1 MDTSIAFLLLAAVL
15 FVVIVPTVLK
25 RSAER
30 DEEVLPDRVRTVDVD
45 RAPRCA
51 TDDSR
56 PQLLHDASHPAQID
70 LPTPAVETV
79 PTAPQLSLR
88 TRRPALEVVDGDRT
102 SAPDR
107 GAPPGW
113 DEEDVE
119 AEALPMAAGH
129 TAPLDLRSSHL
140 TAVRSASGTADVLA
154 FAPAHAMLVAS
165 AGSADPETMDP
176 SMTSSHR
183 TAHRRV
189 ADAAERMPTALPA
202 DVRARLA
209 QSSAGGPGRGTS
221 SGPSGGQG
229 RPHVHHGSPSAER
242 RRPVPARPTMDAASR
257 KRVRTL
263 RAVLPF
269 CGLAVV
275 GLALLTVVFTG
286 FVVFGSMPWGVPV
299 ITAALAAASLGLV
312 RGLNKEIRALR
323 RGTAAEAPAGPAAP
337 RTSADTRRPAE
348 RTSAART
355 AAARASSASTAVR
368 KSAGAQDAGARTT
381 GAQATGARTTG
392 ARASREVVDTRT
404 AVDVDE
410 PITADLPIVREKPTA
425 TDDAVGIEPSTRT
438 DESTPSDEAPARE
451 TPADAAAEDT
461 STRDKTSDAA
471 ARDTD
476 TADSVEDRS
485 ETGTTHTASTRTRS
499 IFAAS
504 AQTDG
509 PTVAESLARRRAPG
523 EWTPAVLPTPRYVDA
538 PVAEREAPEPVTA
551 EASSYSLTPA
561 SRESL
566 AEQFAEE
573 LGYRPALT
581 DAAREHA
588 EQTAP
593 PAREKA
599 TGSDGPLSHGRT
611 AITGSG
617 SAQSRSGRR
626 STEDAP
632 AQLGDIL
639 ARRRA

>member
-30 DEEVLPDRVRTVDVD
+30 DEEVLPDRLRTVDVE

-56 PQLLHDASHPAQID
+56 PQLLHDASHPALID
-70 LPTPAVETV
+70 LPTPVVETV
-79 PTAPQLSLR
+79 PTAPRLSLR
-88 TRRPALEVVDGDRT
+88 TSRPALEVVAGSRT
-102 SAPDR
+102 SGPQSD
-107 GAPPGW
+107 APPGW

-129 TAPLDLRSSHL
+129 TAPLDLRSAHL

-154 FAPAHAMLVAS
+154 FAPARATLVAS

-176 SMTSSHR
+176 AMTSSHR

-209 QSSAGGPGRGTS
+209 QSSAGGAGRGPAS
-221 SGPSGGQG
+221 SAGRS
-229 RPHVHHGSPSAER
+229 RPHAHHGSTAGDR
-242 RRPVPARPTMDAASR
+242 RRPAPARPTMDAASR
-257 KRVRTL
+257 KRIRTL

-275 GLALLTVVFTG
+275 GLALLTLVFAG

-299 ITAALAAASLGLV
+299 VTAALAAASLGLV

-323 RGTAAEAPAGPAAP
+323 AGSAPEAAARSAAP
-337 RTSADTRRPAE
+337 HPSRSTGRPGARTSAAQ
-348 RTSAART
+348 TSAART
-355 AAARASSASTAVR
+355 PAARTSAAARAHTAGVR
-368 KSAGAQDAGARTT
+368 EAGSPHPGAQPAH
-381 GAQATGARTTG
+381 AQSPA
-392 ARASREVVDTRT
+392 ARASRQVVDIE
-404 AVDVDE
+404 E
-410 PITADLPIVREKPTA
+410 PITADLPVVREESAA
-425 TDDAVGIEPSTRT
+425 TDDAIGIEPTNRT
-438 DESTPSDEAPARE
+438 DKDDSSDETA
-451 TPADAAAEDT
+451 
-461 STRDKTSDAA
+461 TSDADSVSHEGA
-471 ARDTD
+471 ASDAASTSDEVTASDTGPVRDTVAAD
-476 TADSVEDRS
+476 EGSTSTAN
-485 ETGTTHTASTRTRS
+485 TASTRTRS

-504 AQTDG
+504 AQSDG
-509 PTVAESLARRRAPG
+509 PSVAESLARRRAPG
-523 EWTPAVLPTPRYVDA
+523 EWTPSVLPTPRYVDA
-538 PVAEREAPEPVTA
+538 PLAEREAPEPVAA

-581 DAAREHA
+581 DAAREHS
-588 EQTAP
+588 EQAAAP
-593 PAREKA
+593 VREKA

-617 SAQSRSGRR
+617 NAQTRSGRHG
-626 STEDAP
+626 TEGAP

>member
-45 RAPRCA
+45 RVPRCA

-88 TRRPALEVVDGDRT
+88 ARRPALEVVDGDRT

-140 TAVRSASGTADVLA
+140 TVVRSASGTADVLA

-209 QSSAGGPGRGTS
+209 QSSAGGSGRGTS

-242 RRPVPARPTMDAASR
+242 RRPAPARPTMDAASR

-337 RTSADTRRPAE
+337 RASADTRRPAE

-355 AAARASSASTAVR
+355 ASARASAAGRASSA
-368 KSAGAQDAGARTT
+368 
-381 GAQATGARTTG
+381 
-392 ARASREVVDTRT
+392 REVVDTRT

-425 TDDAVGIEPSTRT
+425 TDDAVGIEPSTGT
-438 DESTPSDEAPARE
+438 DESTPSDDAPARE

-461 STRDKTSDAA
+461 STQDKASDAA

-509 PTVAESLARRRAPG
+509 LTVAESLARRRAPG

-588 EQTAP
+588 EPTAP

>member
-56 PQLLHDASHPAQID
+56 PRLLRDASHPAQID
-70 LPTPAVETV
+70 LPAPAVETV

-88 TRRPALEVVDGDRT
+88 TSRPTLEVVDGDRT

-119 AEALPMAAGH
+119 AEALPMAAGQ

-154 FAPAHAMLVAS
+154 FAPAHATLVAS

-209 QSSAGGPGRGTS
+209 QQSAGGPGRGAS

-229 RPHVHHGSPSAER
+229 RPHVHHGSSSAER
-242 RRPVPARPTMDAASR
+242 RRPAPARPTMDAASR

-299 ITAALAAASLGLV
+299 VTAALAAASLGLV

-323 RGTAAEAPAGPAAP
+323 RGAAEAPAGPAAP
-337 RTSADTRRPAE
+337 RPSADTRRPAE
-348 RTSAART
+348 RASATRTSAAGRT
-355 AAARASSASTAVR
+355 SAPAVVR
-368 KSAGAQDAGARTT
+368 KRAGAQDTGDQAPAAR
-381 GAQATGARTTG
+381 G
-392 ARASREVVDTRT
+392 SREVVATR
-404 AVDVDE
+404 AVVDVDE
-410 PITADLPIVREKPTA
+410 LITADLPIVREDPA
-425 TDDAVGIEPSTRT
+425 AADDAVGIEPSTRT
-438 DESTPSDEAPARE
+438 EESTPSDEAPVGE
-451 TPADAAAEDT
+451 TATNAGAAAATDAGAAAEGT
-461 STRDKTSDAA
+461 SAA
-471 ARDTD
+471 
-476 TADSVEDRS
+476 
-485 ETGTTHTASTRTRS
+485 HTASTRTRS

-509 PTVAESLARRRAPG
+509 PSVAESLARRRAPG

-561 SRESL
+561 NRESL

-588 EQTAP
+588 EQAAP
-593 PAREKA
+593 PSREKA

-617 SAQSRSGRR
+617 SAQSRSARR
-626 STEDAP
+626 GTEDAP